1 MITFD
6 STRNSLVVLLL
17 ALFTGC
23 NAFFETETD
32 RDAQIALES
41 LIRVQ
46 EDYRRDHQRYA
57 KTIFEIEKEN
67 KYDLKYHKGL
77 IYMEIEAGDESG
89 YRAISLPAESTTARV
104 FAYDSSKGGFYEM
117 EDEETSQYVLGAFRS
132 IQSEKETKWINDIST
147 IILILAI
154 AFLGIYSMAK
164 KRELDYGSTYAIHF
178 LSLGPLFFALVSLNR
193 MNDQIVFSPLLYGG
207 IYLSLVLSVFCI
219 VVGGMQIRKYY
230 LHRGA
235 TSLVG
240 LLTSIILSSLFSVGT
255 LTQALLTY

>member
-77 IYMEIEAGDESG
+77 IYMEIEA
-89 YRAISLPAESTTARV
+89 
-104 FAYDSSKGGFYEM
+104 
-117 EDEETSQYVLGAFRS
+117 
-132 IQSEKETKWINDIST
+132 
-147 IILILAI
+147 
-154 AFLGIYSMAK
+154 
-164 KRELDYGSTYAIHF
+164 
-178 LSLGPLFFALVSLNR
+178 
-193 MNDQIVFSPLLYGG
+193 
-207 IYLSLVLSVFCI
+207 
-219 VVGGMQIRKYY
+219 
-230 LHRGA
+230 
-235 TSLVG
+235 
-240 LLTSIILSSLFSVGT
+240 
-255 LTQALLTY
+255 